1 VVRWWDELDAGQRR
15 SLLRQID
22 AVDFELIGRLLKS
35 PPDRANAGIVVE
47 RARHAM
53 PPSEIVRLP
62 GSPRE
67 AAAWDEA
74 VRRGREVL
82 AAGRV
87 GVVLVAGGQA
97 TRLAFPHPKGTY
109 AIGPVSGCSL
119 FQILAEQLLA
129 RSRQAGAGIPYY
141 LMTSEATHD
150 ETIAFFAE
158 HNHFGLNPDDVFFF
172 QQGNMPAVDDDAG
185 RLLLAEKG
193 KLSTSPDGHG
203 GLLAALARAGLL
215 DEMRSRGIEYLY
227 YHQVDNPTAIVCD
240 PAFVG
245 FHVLRR
251 SEMSTKVVAKRS
263 PEERMGVVVGI
274 DGQTQI
280 VEYSDLPLEAAR
292 QRDEAGNLLLWAGS
306 TAIHLFNRELLD
318 RLIGEELGLP
328 FHLAHKSVPHLN
340 DAGEVLTPDEP
351 NAYKFE
357 RFIFDALPHAA
368 NALVVEADRAREFN
382 PIKNAEGDDSPA
394 TAQAA
399 MISIFKN
406 WLRQAG
412 VTVPDDVPVEI
423 SPLFALDEADVKA
436 KIAAGTSLS
445 RPAYL
450 Q

>member
-1 VVRWWDELDAGQRR
+1 MIDNLPSELHERLRRHHQQHVVRWWDELDAGQRR

-22 AVDFELIGRLLKS
+22 AVDFDLIGRLLKG
-35 PPDRANAGIVVE
+35 PPDRAGAGIVVE
-47 RARHAM
+47 RARHAT
-53 PPSEIVRLP
+53 PPSEVVRLP

-109 AIGPVSGCSL
+109 SIGPVSGCSL

-274 DGQTQI
+274 AGQTQI
-280 VEYSDLPLEAAR
+280 VE
-292 QRDEAGNLLLWAGS
+292 
-306 TAIHLFNRELLD
+306 
-318 RLIGEELGLP
+318 
-328 FHLAHKSVPHLN
+328 
-340 DAGEVLTPDEP
+340 
-351 NAYKFE
+351 
-357 RFIFDALPHAA
+357 
-368 NALVVEADRAREFN
+368 
-382 PIKNAEGDDSPA
+382 
-394 TAQAA
+394 
-399 MISIFKN
+399 
-406 WLRQAG
+406 
-412 VTVPDDVPVEI
+412 
-423 SPLFALDEADVKA
+423 
-436 KIAAGTSLS
+436 
-445 RPAYL
+445 
-450 Q
+450 